1 MDLGKCI
8 PVPLYNLVYHDAI
21 LISYG
26 EARNGGQKNLLLGM
40 LCGGVPELPVT
51 NAGEKSLALI
61 KQMAALHKRIAL
73 VEMTNHEFLDA
84 ARKKERSTFADGTT
98 VTVDGDENS
107 VVVNP
112 PLK

>member
-1 MDLGKCI
+1 MGKCI

-51 NAGEKSLALI
+51 NAGKKSLALI

-84 ARKKERSTFADGTT
+84 ARKKERFTFADGTT